1 MAASAL
7 RTRRGTVPPVLNTR
21 RARSRMTA
29 AQEAQEAIR
38 HWMVRNRD
46 GVLQALCN
54 ATLDPL
60 ASVYVQICCVGGAFP
75 GYEEINVSELRNPA
89 SDWGLFTSSFGS
101 ETDYA
106 AAARWQTERLLWLGA
121 RPSSSDSLLSKL
133 PPEVVRQVADALWK
147 GSELDMRC
155 APKCGPRVRFP
166 RRVTLAQAVGALS
179 ADSPCLLLL
188 KMSGDASVRPV
199 VWIPDGAQE
208 PRLMTAAALDA
219 KSLLR
224 RKMLFAPLPDY
235 LLETIEHYFRQLE
248 RSSGSPAPK
257 MQRRINL
264 NEEDLPKYLAHVT
277 TAAVRAWHEPE
288 MSREQTEAFLLRE
301 ADDFGNEVGRV
312 AESIAALHV
321 EPPSLAAAPEGNP
334 GNASETWPENYP
346 D

>member
-1 MAASAL
+1 M
-7 RTRRGTVPPVLNTR
+7 
-21 RARSRMTA
+21 
-29 AQEAQEAIR
+29 
-38 HWMVRNRD
+38 
-46 GVLQALCN
+46 
-54 ATLDPL
+54 
-60 ASVYVQICCVGGAFP
+60 
-75 GYEEINVSELRNPA
+75 
-89 SDWGLFTSSFGS
+89 
-101 ETDYA
+101 
-106 AAARWQTERLLWLGA
+106 
-121 RPSSSDSLLSKL
+121 K
-133 PPEVVRQVADALWK
+133 
-147 GSELDMRC
+147 
-155 APKCGPRVRFP
+155 
-166 RRVTLAQAVGALS
+166 
-179 ADSPCLLLL
+179 SPCLLLL

-301 ADDFGNEVGRV
+301 ADNFGNEVGRV

-321 EPPSLAAAPEGNP
+321 EPPSPAAAPVLAVWAAQPARAAAAAAIE
-334 GNASETWPENYP
+334 GNASE
-346 D
+346 